1 MAHAH
6 DDLFAKQSIQLKRLS
21 PTQVM
26 TCREVVAELESAG
39 VTKLLAVVAVDQG
52 LLSRADAARTVDE
65 INRKFPG
72 KHPPLPESTSTMG
85 SAAPVPPPPR
95 SKAPKPAP
103 TPAQKAP
110 AKPVAAKP
118 VAAQPV
124 APRPVAA
131 KPAEAK
137 PVPVKPVEAKPL
149 AAKPVAAKAPAA
161 RPGPALRPS
170 AAHSRAVPATPTGKS
185 KLLPILG
192 GSAAVVVIA
201 VIAFLSLQG
210 GKKGEPPP
218 LAKKSEAAK
227 PAPKAEPPSEA
238 SVVPKKA
245 VVKAPEPKV
254 EPKLE
259 PKPPPPPPK
268 DDLKKDFLER
278 LAEKKKEAVAR
289 LEEVKRE
296 VAQERKETEAIAQA
310 TRQRLAGKTVT
321 LTQLSGE
328 TTKDAAIQSYTFHG
342 AELDGGGKKL
352 RLTWDTVQPAS
363 LIAAADVIFDPKRP
377 QDQFER
383 GRFFVARRMW
393 KEAQA
398 AFSAAAKLGQGFE
411 SRVLEFS
418 EVLDRLVSGQGGFR
432 GSARRIGRD
441 GVRLSWDFHNA
452 RQLEDFTPGLSL
464 TGNTASLESPKKATV
479 YLFGGTSSG
488 SGDSPLA
495 FVGEFAAE
503 LKLAC
508 DGTVTF
514 HVFAGDGGGYEIDL
528 GPAGAALFKID
539 PKAPEKDRRK
549 PVAKSDKVKLPA
561 GKTADVRLLVRHPR
575 FRLTVDGAEAL
586 AAEDGPVSVTAEP
599 PKGAFGF
606 GIEKGKLKIE
616 APLAVQGRA
625 EAAELDRRI
634 SDTEVMV
641 RRALDPDLE
650 QIERFRTRRK
660 AMFLLGETKDL
671 SLSSDDPYFA
681 FRLKKFEDI
690 TKYEELKRHIGGIED
705 KQTPEQ
711 WKAEISALIE
721 KYPEVPSLYHVRA
734 LFNHERQDTIG
745 ALADVHKAIEL
756 FPDFH
761 EALALESEILL
772 EQQEPEASLVAIRR
786 SLEAKPDYIEGLVI
800 RARCLYATMPGTDAF
815 MEDLDLARKL
825 DPQDSEAVTI
835 QRMLKYQRLGPR
847 ELGCRFDYDTPHYHV
862 TTDISPEMA
871 KQYGENLEA
880 AYGHYTASFKGAPAR
895 PNLKKPRVAIF
906 NTAENYYTYFELLS
920 EDRGENTLGVFRAN
934 LNELVLFEGTDLADT
949 YHTLYHEAVHQ
960 FMTLLTPRHPPY
972 WYNEGIAEYMG
983 AIKVKDG
990 RVLEKGITLRDR
1002 LPYLLQAIDVK
1013 ADLTFEKIMNETPRE
1028 FYSGN
1033 VGLKYAQAWA
1043 MIHFFYEFEKGR
1055 YKPLIEEYFE
1065 SLRSGKTP
1073 RESYDTVFKPKAET
1087 LQNEWRA
1094 FTKTLKL

>member
-6 DDLFAKQSIQLKRLS
+6 DDLFAKYSIQLKRLS
-21 PTQVM
+21 PAQIM
-26 TCREVVAELESAG
+26 ACRDVLAELESAG
-39 VTKLLAVVAVDQG
+39 VVKLLAVVAVDQG
-52 LLSRADAARTVDE
+52 LLSRADAVRMVDA
-65 INRKFPG
+65 INQKFPG
-72 KHPPLPESTSTMG
+72 KHPPLPAAA
-85 SAAPVPPPPR
+85 SALEEPAPAI
-95 SKAPKPAP
+95 KASKPAP
-103 TPAQKAP
+103 APAPVRKTP
-110 AKPVAAKP
+110 AKPASMKS
-118 VAAQPV
+118 
-124 APRPVAA
+124 
-131 KPAEAK
+131 
-137 PVPVKPVEAKPL
+137 
-149 AAKPVAAKAPAA
+149 APAV
-161 RPGPALRPS
+161 RPS
-170 AAHSRAVPATPTGKS
+170 AAPSRAVPPAPRTNR

-192 GSAAVVVIA
+192 GSAAVVAVA
-201 VIAFLSLQG
+201 VIAFLTLGG
-210 GKKGEPPP
+210 GKKEEPPA
-218 LAKKSEAAK
+218 LAKKPDAVKGE
-227 PAPKAEPPSEA
+227 PKAALPSEA
-238 SVVPKKA
+238 SALSKKED
-245 VVKAPEPKV
+245 VKPPEPKPESKV
-254 EPKLE
+254 E
-259 PKPPPPPPK
+259 PKPPPPPPPPPPQN
-268 DDLKKDFLER
+268 DPKKDFQER
-278 LAEKKKEAVAR
+278 LAEKKKESQAR

-296 VAQERKETEAIAQA
+296 LAQERKEAEEIAQG

-321 LTQLSGE
+321 IAHLSGE
-328 TTKDAAIQSYTFHG
+328 TNKDAVIQSYTFHG
-342 AELDGGGKKL
+342 AELESGGKKA
-352 RLTWDTVQPAS
+352 RITWDTVQPAS
-363 LIAAADVIFDPKRP
+363 LIAAADLMFDPKRP

-398 AFSAAAKLGQGFE
+398 AFAGAAKLGQGFE

-441 GVRLSWDFHNA
+441 GVRLTWDFHDA
-452 RQLEDFTPGLSL
+452 KQLEDFTPGLTL
-464 TGNTASLESPKKATV
+464 AGRTVSLESPKKATV
-479 YLFGGTSSG
+479 YFFGGTSSG

-495 FVGEFAAE
+495 FVGELSAE
-503 LKLAC
+503 LKLAS
-508 DGTVTF
+508 DVAVTF
-514 HVFAGDGGGYEIDL
+514 HLFAGNGGGYEVDL

-539 PKAPEKDRRK
+539 PKAAEKDRRK

-561 GKTADVRLLVRHPR
+561 GKTADVRLFVRHPR
-575 FRLTVDGAEAL
+575 FRVTVDGAEAL
-586 AAEDGPVSVTAEP
+586 AAEDGPVSVTADP

-616 APLAVQGRA
+616 APVAVQGRA

-634 SDTEVMV
+634 NDTEVMV

-650 QIERFRTRRK
+650 QIERFRARRK

-690 TKYEELKRHIGGIED
+690 TKYEDLKKHIGGDGD
-705 KQTPEQ
+705 KQTPEL

-721 KYPEVPSLYHVRA
+721 KYPDVPSLYHVRA
-734 LFNHERQDTIG
+734 LFNHERQDSIG
-745 ALADVHKAIEL
+745 ALADVRKAVEL

-761 EALALESEILL
+761 EGLALQAEIHLS
-772 EQQEPEASLVAIRR
+772 QQEPEAALEAIRR
-786 SLEAKPDYIEGLVI
+786 ALEARPDAIESLVI
-800 RARCLYATMPGTDAF
+800 RARCLYATMPASNAF

-847 ELGCRFDYDTPHYHV
+847 ELGCRFDYDTAHYHV
-862 TTDISPEMA
+862 TTDISAEMA

-880 AYGHYTASFKGAPAR
+880 AFRHYTASFKGAAAR

-920 EDRGENTLGVFRAN
+920 EDRGENTLGVFRSN
-934 LNELVLFEGTDLADT
+934 LNELVLFESTDLADT

-960 FMTLLTPRHPPY
+960 FMTLLTPRHPPF

-990 RVLEKGITLRDR
+990 KVLEKGLTLRDR

-1043 MIHFFYEFEKGR
+1043 MIHFFYEFEKGK

-1065 SLRSGKTP
+1065 SLRSGRTP
-1073 RESYDTVFKPKAET
+1073 RESYDTVFKSKAET
-1087 LQNEWRA
+1087 LQSEWRA